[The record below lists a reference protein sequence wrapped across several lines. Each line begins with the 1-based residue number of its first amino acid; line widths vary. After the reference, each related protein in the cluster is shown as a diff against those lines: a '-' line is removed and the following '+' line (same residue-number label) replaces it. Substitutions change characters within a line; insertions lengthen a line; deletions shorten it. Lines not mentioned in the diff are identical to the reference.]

1 MKKCSRVTRS
11 IRTFMNRVTFSCN
24 DMTVNE
30 LEWLS
35 KRTMRKTSNLI
46 SFLIA
51 QEVERQLADM
61 PQDERAEVYADL
73 TEVRVL
79 C

>member
-1 MKKCSRVTRS
+1 
-11 IRTFMNRVTFSCN
+11 MNRITFSCN
-24 DMTVNE
+24 DITANE

-35 KRTMRKTSNLI
+35 KRTMRKVSNLV

-61 PQDERAEVYADL
+61 PKDERAKVYAQI
-73 TEVRVL
+73 TELRVL
-79 C
+79 L

>member
-1 MKKCSRVTRS
+1 MRFMH
-11 IRTFMNRVTFSCN
+11 TFMNRVTFSCN
-24 DMTVNE
+24 DVTANE

-35 KRTMRKTSNLI
+35 KRTMRKVSNLV

-61 PQDERAEVYADL
+61 SHDERTEVYAEL
-73 TEVRVL
+73 TDVRIV
-79 C
+79 CQS

>member
-1 MKKCSRVTRS
+1 
-11 IRTFMNRVTFSCN
+11 MNRVTFSCN
-24 DMTVNE
+24 DMTTNE

-35 KRTMRKTSNLI
+35 KRTMRRTSNLI

-61 PQDERAEVYADL
+61 PQDERAEVYAAL

>member
-1 MKKCSRVTRS
+1 MRFVH
-11 IRTFMNRVTFSCN
+11 TFMNRITFSCN
-24 DMTVNE
+24 DITANE

-35 KRTMRKTSNLI
+35 KRTMRKVSNLI

-61 PQDERAEVYADL
+61 PKDERAEIYAQI
-73 TEVRVL
+73 TELRVL
-79 C
+79 L

>member
-1 MKKCSRVTRS
+1 MRFVH
-11 IRTFMNRVTFSCN
+11 TFMNRITFSCN
-24 DMTVNE
+24 NITANE

-35 KRTMRKTSNLI
+35 ARTMRKVSNLI

-51 QEVERQLADM
+51 KEVERQLAEM
-61 PQDERAEVYADL
+61 PEDERAEVYASL
-73 TEVRVL
+73 TGVRVL

>member
-1 MKKCSRVTRS
+1 MRFVH
-11 IRTFMNRVTFSCN
+11 TFMNRITFSCN
-24 DMTVNE
+24 DITANE

-35 KRTMRKTSNLI
+35 KRTMRKVSNLV

-61 PQDERAEVYADL
+61 PKDERAKVYAQI
-73 TEVRVL
+73 TELRVL
-79 C
+79 L

>member
-1 MKKCSRVTRS
+1 
-11 IRTFMNRVTFSCN
+11 MNRITFSCN
-24 DMTVNE
+24 NITANE

-35 KRTMRKTSNLI
+35 ARTMRKVSNLI

-51 QEVERQLADM
+51 KEVERQLAEM
-61 PQDERAEVYADL
+61 PEDERAEVYASL
-73 TEVRVL
+73 TGVRVL

>member
-1 MKKCSRVTRS
+1 
-11 IRTFMNRVTFSCN
+11 MNRITFSCN
-24 DMTVNE
+24 DITANE

-35 KRTMRKTSNLI
+35 KRTMRKVSNLI

-61 PQDERAEVYADL
+61 PKDERAKVYAQITQL
-73 TEVRVL
+73 RVL
-79 C
+79 L

>member
-1 MKKCSRVTRS
+1 
-11 IRTFMNRVTFSCN
+11 
-24 DMTVNE
+24 MTANE

-35 KRTMRKTSNLI
+35 KRTMRRTSNLI

-61 PQDERAEVYADL
+61 PQDERAEVYAHL

>member
-1 MKKCSRVTRS
+1 
-11 IRTFMNRVTFSCN
+11 MNRITFSCN
-24 DMTVNE
+24 DITANE

-35 KRTMRKTSNLI
+35 KRTRRKVSNLI

-61 PQDERAEVYADL
+61 PKDERAEIYAQI
-73 TEVRVL
+73 TELRVL
-79 C
+79 L